1 MSKHFLVS
9 GFESGMSL
17 IGQDHHQTAMYSLDT
32 AMNSKLLEKVDVCSM
47 AIPHDC
53 KSETAYAGTDDDF
66 WPHPDSWFATYRPYK
81 VVKGVLIIPVKGV
94 LLHGVGITFGRY
106 MTGYEYIVKAVQR
119 GINDPDVEMILF
131 HVDSPGGH
139 VSGCFDTCDLVFSI
153 EKPTVAFCADMAC
166 SAAYAIASS
175 CDTIIGTQTCD
186 TGHIG
191 VLATFLDVNQAL
203 ENEGVKFHYVTAP
216 EGGHKA
222 DGNLGVPVSKAMLDR
237 TQKEV
242 NETYEIFVNV
252 VQRGRP
258 MTDAAIRETKA
269 LSFRKEA
276 SLSLGLIDKVAS
288 SVDIV
293 AVALEATTEDPE
305 NQPAEQTASADQK
318 EETAMTDEEKAALA
332 KASKDEGL
340 KAGADAA
347 KARMSKILNSEEAKG
362 RSELA
367 QHFAFN
373 TDLDADSAIAAL
385 KVSPVAAAPVDTPEA
400 IAAKAKVDEDAA
412 AKAKADEEA
421 KKRAKGF
428 DDTMSKHAPNLGGG
442 APTGDE
448 DSEEDKAAKSLESS
462 LALARSAG
470 IGGYMP
476 ATGS

>member
-17 IGQDHHQTAMYSLDT
+17 IGQDHHQTAMYSLET
-32 AMNSKLLEKVDVCSM
+32 ALNSKILEKVDVCSM
-47 AIPHDC
+47 SVPHDC
-53 KSETAYAGTDDDF
+53 KSETAYSGPDDDF

-191 VLATFLDVNQAL
+191 VLHTFLDLNKAL
-203 ENEGVKFHYVTAP
+203 DNEGVKFHYVVAP
-216 EGGHKA
+216 EGSHKA
-222 DGNLGVPVSKAMLDR
+222 DGHLGTPITKDMLER
-237 TQKEV
+237 SQKEA

-293 AVALEATTEDPE
+293 AVALEATAEDPE
-305 NQPAEQTASADQK
+305 NQPAEQTVSAHEK
-318 EETAMTDEEKAALA
+318 EETAMTEEEKAALA
-332 KASKDEGL
+332 KA
-340 KAGADAA
+340 GADAA
-347 KARMSKILNSEEAKG
+347 KSRMAKILNSEEAKG
-362 RSELA
+362 RTDLA
-367 QHFAFN
+367 QHLAFS

-385 KVSPVAAAPVDTPEA
+385 KASPVAAPVDPAEA
-400 IAAKAKVDEDAA
+400 AAKAKADEDAA

-428 DDTMSKHAPNLGGG
+428 DDTMGKHTPNLGGG

-462 LALARSAG
+462 LALARSSG
-470 IGGYMP
+470 IGGYLP
-476 ATGS
+476 AQGS